1 MKLSFSTLGC
11 PTLSLSEV
19 SECAVRCGYDTL
31 EIRLDR
37 ENKLLGFDAD
47 NAAEARRVLDAYGM
61 NVICLG
67 TGLTFRGEAGE
78 HTEGID
84 ACARLARAVGARALR
99 VFAGAFVKTP
109 SEIPEKEVLAT
120 AASISACARI
130 AEKHG
135 ISLWIE
141 THSAYSTGESVA
153 KLMEKID
160 AANVGV
166 IWDIMHS
173 IEFGEAPERTVRYLG
188 KHIVHVHLKDGV
200 PPTRTGSAHY
210 VLTAL
215 GEGAVDF
222 GEIAEALAGI
232 GYDGYLSLE
241 WELMWHPELG
251 ECYKDTDELLLAYRE
266 LVGEKMV
273 K

>member
-1 MKLSFSTLGC
+1 MRLSFSTLGC

-37 ENKLLGFDAD
+37 ENRLLGFDAD

-67 TGLTFRGEAGE
+67 TGLTFFGEAGE
-78 HTEGID
+78 HTEKID

-99 VFAGAFVKTP
+99 IFAGAFVKHPT
-109 SEIPEKEVLAT
+109 EISDKELAEV
-120 AASISACARI
+120 AASISYSAQI
-130 AEKHG
+130 AEKYG
-135 ISLWIE
+135 VSLWIE
-141 THSAYSTGESVA
+141 THSAYSTGKSVA
-153 KLMEKID
+153 ALMERINAK
-160 AANVGV
+160 NVGV

-173 IEFGEAPERTVRYLG
+173 IEFGEAPQKTVRYLG

-200 PPTRTGSAHY
+200 PPTGAESAHY

-215 GEGAVDF
+215 GKGAVEF
-222 GEIAEALAGI
+222 GEIAVALKEI
-232 GYDGYLSLE
+232 GYGGYLSLE

-266 LVGEKMV
+266 LVGEKMM